1 MWRLHVP
8 RSIAICLLPRA
19 GLNMERWSSVARAVL
34 EDIDVHFL
42 KLPQEEQMARRIDE
56 RASRFCREQMNVRLV
71 SCLTNLL
78 RSLLMGVLHQICL
91 VVRNHFLLEKDRKLR
106 LSVPVCR
113 VI

>member
-1 MWRLHVP
+1 
-8 RSIAICLLPRA
+8 
-19 GLNMERWSSVARAVL
+19 MEESSVAERSESYPTSSLERA
-34 EDIDVHFL
+34 
-42 KLPQEEQMARRIDE
+42 QEEQIGPE
-56 RASRFCREQMNVRLV
+56 NETREPAVSVVSKMNVRLV

-113 VI
+113 AI